1 VKKLA
6 VLLASLALLLTGCAR
21 MDSAATVGT
30 TAIKLETLQGRVDAI
45 LAERLKFDTT
55 QMRLESG
62 DVLARSQLAF
72 LISNII
78 LDEIAKDTDIAVSNS
93 DLEAY
98 RLEIYGSIGGE
109 PRLPEV
115 LVNASIAPEALNDV
129 LRRDLILRKIGTT
142 LAESGADDATINQAI
157 QTIVTRKSDELK
169 VVVNPRYG
177 IWDPATI
184 SVIGTEPAGD
194 AVTNK

>member
-1 VKKLA
+1 
-6 VLLASLALLLTGCAR
+6 

-30 TAIKLETLQGRVDAI
+30 TEIKLETLQGRVDAI
-45 LAERLKFDTT
+45 LAERLKFDTS

-98 RLEIYGSIGGE
+98 RLEIYVSIGGE

-157 QTIVTRKSDELK
+157 QTLVTRKSDELK

>member
-1 VKKLA
+1 MKKLI
-6 VLLASLALLLTGCAR
+6 LLFASLVLLLTGCAR

-30 TAIKLETLQGRVDAI
+30 TEIKLETLQGRVDAI
-45 LAERLKFDTT
+45 LAERLKFDTS

-62 DVLARSQLAF
+62 DVLARSPLVF

-157 QTIVTRKSDELK
+157 QTLVTRKSDELK

>member
-1 VKKLA
+1 MKKLT

-30 TAIKLETLQGRVDAI
+30 TEIKLETLQGRVDAI
-45 LAERLKFDTT
+45 LAERLKIDTS

-62 DVLARSQLAF
+62 DVLARSQLTF

-78 LDEIAKDTDIAVSNS
+78 LDEIAKDIEIEVSNS

-109 PRLPEV
+109 RRLPEV
-115 LVNASIAPEALNDV
+115 LVNASIAPDALNDV

-157 QTIVTRKSDELK
+157 QTLVTRKSDEIR

-177 IWDPATI
+177 IWDAATI
-184 SVIGTEPAGD
+184 SVIGTEPAGN

>member
-1 VKKLA
+1 MKKLIF
-6 VLLASLALLLTGCAR
+6 LFASLVLLLTGCAR

-30 TAIKLETLQGRVDAI
+30 TEIKLETLQGRVDAI
-45 LAERLKFDTT
+45 LAERLKFDTS

-157 QTIVTRKSDELK
+157 QTLVTRKSDELK

>member
-1 VKKLA
+1 MKKLI
-6 VLLASLALLLTGCAR
+6 LLFASLVLLLTGCAR

-30 TAIKLETLQGRVDAI
+30 TEIKLETLQGRVDAI
-45 LAERLKFDTT
+45 LAERLKFDTS

-109 PRLPEV
+109 PRLLEV

-157 QTIVTRKSDELK
+157 QTLVTRKSDELK

>member
-1 VKKLA
+1 
-6 VLLASLALLLTGCAR
+6 

-30 TAIKLETLQGRVDAI
+30 TEIKLETLQGRVDAI
-45 LAERLKFDTT
+45 LAERLKIDTS

-62 DVLARSQLAF
+62 DVLARSQLTF

-78 LDEIAKDTDIAVSNS
+78 LDEIAKDIEIEVSNS

-109 PRLPEV
+109 RRLPEV
-115 LVNASIAPEALNDV
+115 LVNASIAPDALNDV

-157 QTIVTRKSDELK
+157 QTLVTRKSDEIR

-177 IWDPATI
+177 IWDAATI
-184 SVIGTEPAGD
+184 SVIGTEPAGN

>member
-1 VKKLA
+1 MKKLI
-6 VLLASLALLLTGCAR
+6 LLFASLVLLLTGCAR

-30 TAIKLETLQGRVDAI
+30 TEIKLETLQGRVDAI
-45 LAERLKFDTT
+45 LAERLKFDTS

-78 LDEIAKDTDIAVSNS
+78 LDEIAKDTDIAVSKS

-157 QTIVTRKSDELK
+157 QTLVTRKSDELK

>member
-1 VKKLA
+1 
-6 VLLASLALLLTGCAR
+6 
-21 MDSAATVGT
+21 
-30 TAIKLETLQGRVDAI
+30 
-45 LAERLKFDTT
+45 
-55 QMRLESG
+55 
-62 DVLARSQLAF
+62 
-72 LISNII
+72 
-78 LDEIAKDTDIAVSNS
+78 
-93 DLEAY
+93 
-98 RLEIYGSIGGE
+98 
-109 PRLPEV
+109 
-115 LVNASIAPEALNDV
+115 LVNASIAPEALDDV

-157 QTIVTRKSDELK
+157 QTLVTRKSDELK

>member
-1 VKKLA
+1 VKKLIF
-6 VLLASLALLLTGCAR
+6 LFASLVLLLTGCAR

-30 TAIKLETLQGRVDAI
+30 TEIKLETLQGRVDAI
-45 LAERLKFDTT
+45 LAERLKFDTS

-157 QTIVTRKSDELK
+157 QTLVTRKSDELK

>member
-1 VKKLA
+1 MKKLIF
-6 VLLASLALLLTGCAR
+6 LFASLVLLLTGCAR

-30 TAIKLETLQGRVDAI
+30 TEIKLETLQGRVDAI
-45 LAERLKFDTT
+45 LAERLKFDTS

-72 LISNII
+72 LISNLI

-157 QTIVTRKSDELK
+157 QTLVTRKSDELK

>member
-1 VKKLA
+1 MKKLA

-30 TAIKLETLQGRVDAI
+30 TEIKLETLQGRVDAI
-45 LAERLKFDTT
+45 LAERLKIDTS

-62 DVLARSQLAF
+62 DVLARSQLTF

-78 LDEIAKDTDIAVSNS
+78 LDEIAKDIEIEVSNS

-109 PRLPEV
+109 RRLPEV
-115 LVNASIAPEALNDV
+115 LVNASIAPDALNDV

-157 QTIVTRKSDELK
+157 QTLVTRKSDEIR

-177 IWDPATI
+177 IWDTATI
-184 SVIGTEPAGD
+184 SVIGTEPAGN